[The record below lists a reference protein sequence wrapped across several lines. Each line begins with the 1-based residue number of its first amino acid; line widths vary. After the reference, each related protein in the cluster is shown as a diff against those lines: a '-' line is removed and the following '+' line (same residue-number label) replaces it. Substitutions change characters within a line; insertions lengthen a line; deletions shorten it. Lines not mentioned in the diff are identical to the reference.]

1 VRPYRGRIGPVTVI
15 GRFMTGKTTIA
26 RRRIGRNTLNSWL
39 WGYFFI
45 APVMIGV
52 LVFLV
57 GPLFYAFYLSLTD
70 WDGFVKANFVGIR
83 NFGQLFADPGFYTEF
98 LNTLKYMVGV
108 VPGTILIALF
118 VANLLNQNVR
128 GRAFFRT
135 AFFLPM
141 VTMPA
146 AVAAVWRWLYNSQ
159 YGLVNYLTRPFGWN
173 PMWLGDPRYILTAVI
188 VVAIWSGIG
197 YASIILLAG
206 LQNIP
211 KTFYEA
217 AEIDGASS
225 FRQFTHITAPLLSPT
240 IFFLTIT
247 SIIGAFKA
255 FDLIFMFSGGGSAS
269 GPTAQAVR
277 TMVYGIYHK
286 GFVLMR
292 MGYAA
297 AEAVVLFAVILLVTL
312 LQFYLQ
318 KKLVFYD

>member
-1 VRPYRGRIGPVTVI
+1 
-15 GRFMTGKTTIA
+15 MNQH
-26 RRRIGRNTLNSWL
+26 RRIGRNAINTWL
-39 WGYFFI
+39 WGYFFV
-45 APVMIGV
+45 APVMLGIA
-52 LVFLV
+52 VFLI

-70 WDGFVKANFVGIR
+70 WDGFVKANFVGFR
-83 NFGQLFADPGFYTEF
+83 NFGRLFLDRELYVELF
-98 LNTLKYMVGV
+98 NTLKYMIGV
-108 VPGTILIALF
+108 VPCTIIIALGI
-118 VANLLNQNVR
+118 ASLLNSKVR

-141 VTMPA
+141 VTMPTA
-146 AVAAVWRWLYNSQ
+146 IAAVWRWLYNSQ

-173 PMWLGDPRYILTAVI
+173 PMWLGDPRYILIAVI
-188 VVAIWSGIG
+188 IVAIWSGIG

-211 KTFYEA
+211 KTLYEA
-217 AEIDGASS
+217 AEIDGAGAL
-225 FRQFTHITAPLLSPT
+225 RQFTQITVPLLSPS

-247 SIIGAFKA
+247 SMIGAFKA
-255 FDLIFMFSGGGSAS
+255 FDLIFMFSGGGISS
-269 GPTAQAVR
+269 GPTSQAVR

-286 GFVLMR
+286 GFVLMQ

-297 AEAVVLFAVILLVTL
+297 AEAVVLFAIILLVTL

>member
-1 VRPYRGRIGPVTVI
+1 
-15 GRFMTGKTTIA
+15 M
-26 RRRIGRNTLNSWL
+26 
-39 WGYFFI
+39 
-45 APVMIGV
+45 APVMLGIA
-52 LVFLV
+52 VFLI

-70 WDGFVKANFVGIR
+70 WDGFVKANFVGFR
-83 NFGQLFADPGFYTEF
+83 NFGRLFLDRELYVELF
-98 LNTLKYMVGV
+98 NTLKYMIGV
-108 VPGTILIALF
+108 VPCTIIIALGI
-118 VANLLNQNVR
+118 ASLLNSKVR

-141 VTMPA
+141 VTMPTA
-146 AVAAVWRWLYNSQ
+146 IAAVWRWLYNSQ

-173 PMWLGDPRYILTAVI
+173 PMWLGDPRYILIAVI
-188 VVAIWSGIG
+188 IVAIWSGIG

-211 KTFYEA
+211 KTLYEA
-217 AEIDGASS
+217 AEIDGAGAL
-225 FRQFTHITAPLLSPT
+225 RQFTQITVPLLSPS

-247 SIIGAFKA
+247 SMIGAFKA
-255 FDLIFMFSGGGSAS
+255 FDLIFMFSGGGISS
-269 GPTAQAVR
+269 GPTSQAVR

-286 GFVLMR
+286 GFVLMQ

-297 AEAVVLFAVILLVTL
+297 AEAVVLFAIILLVTL

>member
-1 VRPYRGRIGPVTVI
+1 
-15 GRFMTGKTTIA
+15 MKQH
-26 RRRIGRNTLNSWL
+26 RRIGRNAINTWF
-39 WGYFFI
+39 WGYFFV
-45 APVMIGV
+45 APVMFGIT
-52 LVFLV
+52 VFLI
-57 GPLFYAFYLSLTD
+57 GPLFYAFYLSLTN
-70 WDGFVKANFVGIR
+70 WDGFVKANFVGFR
-83 NFGQLFADPGFYTEF
+83 NFSQILQDRDLYIEF
-98 LNTLKYMVGV
+98 FNTLKYMIGV
-108 VPGTILIALF
+108 VPCTIIIALGI
-118 VANLLNQNVR
+118 ANLLNQKVR
-128 GRAFFRT
+128 GRSFFRT

-159 YGLVNYLTRPFGWN
+159 YGLVNYLTRLFGWN

-188 VVAIWSGIG
+188 IVAIWSGIG

-211 KTFYEA
+211 KTYYEA
-217 AEIDGASS
+217 AEIDGAGA
-225 FRQFTHITAPLLSPT
+225 FRKFTRITAPLLSPS

-247 SIIGAFKA
+247 SMIGAFKA
-255 FDLIFMFSGGGSAS
+255 FDLIFMFSGGGNSS
-269 GPTAQAVR
+269 GPASQAVR

-297 AEAVVLFAVILLVTL
+297 AEAVVLFAIILSVTL